1 MKIISSIFFCYIL
14 IHAIFCSEEEGFII
28 TFQKDGLVTYDC
40 SPDPLKYIFGMKVIT
55 SGFVKPFE
63 FTLYLENPSYAY
75 ASCVVPITTEG
86 DNYISCEID
95 TTIFPLYPQ
104 NKITFRQ
111 TLTSSTISIEG
122 WEENVGLHYF
132 LLNNYCGPS
141 PFAYSFNQNQNSKF
155 YIDYYNSN
163 GFPVVSA
170 YGIFSDLSGTP
181 KNYLTKTEDYIT
193 YTFQPYY
200 FSDGKI
206 SQAYCE
212 VNVPNTNSEDV
223 EDKISCVVQGEK
235 EAILFYTTA
244 LELTEQTDNKKL
256 VQVNILDQV
265 SLNGSYLK
273 LTGLLL
279 LSLLF

>member
-1 MKIISSIFFCYIL
+1 MKIISSIFFCIIL
-14 IHAIFCSEEEGFII
+14 IHAIFGSEEEGFII
-28 TFQKDGLVTYDC
+28 TFLKDGLINKGCTNNA
-40 SPDPLKYIFGMKVIT
+40 LKYSFSMKVIT

-63 FTLYLENPSYAY
+63 FKLYLETPSYAY
-75 ASCVVPITTEG
+75 ATCTVPITTEG
-86 DNYISCEID
+86 DNYIDCEID
-95 TTIFPLYPQ
+95 TTIFPLYADY
-104 NKITFRQ
+104 KITFRES
-111 TLTSSTISIEG
+111 LTSSTISIEG

-141 PFAYSFNQNQNSKF
+141 PFTYSFNQDQNSKF

-170 YGIFSDLSGTP
+170 YGIFKEVSGTP
-181 KNYLTKTEDYIT
+181 KNYLTETEDYIT

-200 FSDGKI
+200 FSDGELA
-206 SQAYCE
+206 QAYCE
-212 VNVPNTNSEDV
+212 VYVPNTNSEDPG
-223 EDKISCVVQGEK
+223 DKISCVVQGEK

-244 LELTEQTDNKKL
+244 LESTDNKL
-256 VQVNILDQV
+256 FQVNILDQV

>member
-132 LLNNYCGPS
+132 LLNNYCGP
-141 PFAYSFNQNQNSKF
+141 
-155 YIDYYNSN
+155 
-163 GFPVVSA
+163 VVSA

>member
-1 MKIISSIFFCYIL
+1 MKIISSIFFCIIL
-14 IHAIFCSEEEGFII
+14 IQAIFGSEEEGFII
-28 TFQKDGLVTYDC
+28 TFQKDGLTTYDC
-40 SPDPLKYIFGMKVIT
+40 LLNPLKYSFTMKVIT
-55 SGFVKPFE
+55 SGFEKPFD
-63 FTLYLENPSYAY
+63 FILYFETPSYAY
-75 ASCVVPITTEG
+75 ASCRVPITTEG
-86 DNYISCEID
+86 DNYIECEID

-141 PFAYSFNQNQNSKF
+141 PFTYSFNQDQNSKF

-170 YGIFSDLSGTP
+170 YGIFKEVSGTP
-181 KNYLTKTEDYIT
+181 KNYLTETEDYIT

-200 FSDGKI
+200 FSDGELA
-206 SQAYCE
+206 QAYCE
-212 VNVPNTNSEDV
+212 VYVPNTNSEDPG
-223 EDKISCVVQGEK
+223 DKISCVVQGEK

-244 LELTEQTDNKKL
+244 LESTDNKL
-256 VQVNILDQV
+256 FQVNILDQV